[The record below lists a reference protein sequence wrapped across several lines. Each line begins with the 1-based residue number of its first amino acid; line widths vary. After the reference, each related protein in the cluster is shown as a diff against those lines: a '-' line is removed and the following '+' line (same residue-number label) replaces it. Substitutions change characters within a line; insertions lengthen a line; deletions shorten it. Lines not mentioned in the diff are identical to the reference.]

1 MTATF
6 AFPQRIRRIE
16 FWADWAAAVGLVA
29 LVLVFAIASPTFRT
43 IGNVEAIL
51 FAAAVPI
58 TLTVGQA
65 FVVATA
71 GIDLS
76 VASSMTLGAV
86 VAGQAYAAGLPIAV
100 DIVLAVAASTVVGV
114 LNGLVVAWGRITDFV
129 VTLGALSVA
138 NGLALVLSDGK
149 PVTMSVPFL
158 LKLSTGSV
166 GPFGYS
172 VLVALAIAVIAHI
185 VLFHRPFGIHLL
197 ATGGGRESARAMGV
211 DVRRVKLAAYVI
223 SGSLAGVASVLLVAR
238 IGAAEPAA
246 NLELLLN
253 SVAAVVLGGVS
264 LLGGRATILGP
275 VLGATLL
282 TVLVNG
288 LTLLG
293 VSQFYQPVAVGVIVV
308 AAALF
313 MRYQK

>member
-1 MTATF
+1 MTAV
-6 AFPQRIRRIE
+6 AFPQRVRRIE

-29 LVLVFAIASPTFRT
+29 LVLVFAVIDPTFRT
-43 IGNVEAIL
+43 LGNVQAVL

-86 VAGQAYAAGLPIAV
+86 VAGQAYAAGLPIGV
-100 DIVLAVAASTVVGV
+100 DIVLAIAASTAVGV
-114 LNGLVVAWGRITDFV
+114 VNGFVVAWGRITDFV
-129 VTLGALSVA
+129 VTLGALSGA
-138 NGLALVLSDGK
+138 SGLALVLSDGK
-149 PVTMSVPFL
+149 PVTMPVPFL
-158 LKLSTGSV
+158 LELSTGSV

-172 VLVALAIAVIAHI
+172 VLVALAIAVVAHI
-185 VLFHRPFGIHLL
+185 VLFHRPFGVHLL
-197 ATGGGRESARAMGV
+197 ATGGGKESARAMGV
-211 DVRRVKLAAYVI
+211 NVRRVKLAAYVI
-223 SGSLAGVASVLLVAR
+223 SGLLAGIASILLVAR

-246 NLELLLN
+246 NLKLLLN

-275 VLGATLL
+275 VLGAILL